1 MKSYFKINKITKNLI
16 IKINGNDKIILP
28 RSTVPHYLKI
38 CHDDSGHSGVDRVI
52 NLLNDC
58 TWAGKKDDII
68 NSVSSCLTCLK
79 RKGAYMQ
86 KTNIPMKN
94 LDHGNK
100 PFENITVD

>member
-68 NSVSSCLTCLK
+68 NYVSSCLTCLK